1 MTARKSG
8 TAQLQNLP
16 HAGGRHA
23 SCHQR
28 ACDPQIEDAPIRL
41 WEALR
46 NVPAPH
52 PALIDFDRLGGT
64 RVSGSSR
71 LFRRWG
77 GSEGVTARGGVGASG
92 LQETLGLG
100 RQTGSGMHD
109 FHPGRIAVEGAV
121 GWLLIG
127 ETGEPAQVAPIGA
140 GAVAALEVR
149 QMPAHGG
156 SQGRLQAAELT

>member
-16 HAGGRHA
+16 HAGRDA

-64 RVSGSSR
+64 RVCG
-71 LFRRWG
+71 
-77 GSEGVTARGGVGASG
+77 TARGGVGASG
-92 LQETLGLG
+92 PQETLGLA

-109 FHPGRIAVEGAV
+109 YHQ
-121 GWLLIG
+121 G
-127 ETGEPAQVAPIGA
+127 E
-140 GAVAALEVR
+140 
-149 QMPAHGG
+149 
-156 SQGRLQAAELT
+156 